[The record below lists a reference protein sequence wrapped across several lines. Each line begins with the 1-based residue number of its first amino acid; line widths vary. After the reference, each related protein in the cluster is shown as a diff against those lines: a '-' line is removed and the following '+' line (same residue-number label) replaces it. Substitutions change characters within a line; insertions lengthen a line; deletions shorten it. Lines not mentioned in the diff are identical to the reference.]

1 MFKESRDI
9 SKDPTSIVKGHDY
22 SFYILNKEDKN
33 HYFEVIINS
42 SKRFYKYKSPKYYR
56 FKLFSVC
63 QHTLVVLDKI
73 NLLHTFLEKF
83 QCAKSDIV
91 ISNLAV
97 RSAGT
102 KKRKATEKRK
112 GPPKTKHIPL
122 KSLVHHQSLK
132 GFYTP
137 NFFKKIIFGF
147 LMFFDTLNYG
157 ESPYVIYFC

>member
-9 SKDPTSIVKGHDY
+9 SKDPTSIMKGHDY

-42 SKRFYKYKSPKYYR
+42 SKRFYKYKSPKCYR

-73 NLLHTFLEKF
+73 NLLYTFLEKF
-83 QCAKSDIV
+83 QCAKSDIA

-97 RSAGT
+97 RKEKLLRNG
-102 KKRKATEKRK
+102 KALLR
-112 GPPKTKHIPL
+112 
-122 KSLVHHQSLK
+122 
-132 GFYTP
+132 
-137 NFFKKIIFGF
+137 
-147 LMFFDTLNYG
+147 LNI
-157 ESPYVIYFC
+157 SH